1 VLPLQKQNKTKSIY
15 SSFSERNGEVVDAV
29 LLLLSCCL
37 KSVLKMNKPTK
48 HLVILSQNG
57 KTEIFRVE

>member
-1 VLPLQKQNKTKSIY
+1 MCYPCKNKTKQSRFILH
-15 SSFSERNGEVVDAV
+15 FEANGEVVDAV

-37 KSVLKMNKPTK
+37 KSELKMNKPTK

-57 KTEIFRVE
+57 KTKIFSC